1 MCILF
6 LFLLF
11 LSFKR
16 SGIGPFWSN
25 AFALQLFMV
34 LASFV
39 VLWLS
44 FLRFG
49 FLCFCFVGFGNLG
62 FVSLGIVSLFL
73 FSLSFFLL
81 LLFLFL

>member
-11 LSFKR
+11 LSFLEVGHLPVLEQGLR
-16 SGIGPFWSN
+16 VS
-25 AFALQLFMV
+25 LFMV

-62 FVSLGIVSLFL
+62 FVSLGSVSLFL

>member
-44 FLRFG
+44 FLCFG
-49 FLCFCFVGFGNLG
+49 FLCFVGFGNLG
-62 FVSLGIVSLFL
+62 FVSLFL